1 MLRNRDPQHIV
12 MIDFGLSYIS
22 TLVEDKAVDL
32 YVMERAFLSTHPNSE
47 QLFESLLEGYKAQS
61 KNAKAIID
69 KLNQGKRIISV
80 SNNCSSLEGKKTL
93 HDWLI
98 KNELFENNFY
108 KALTLQLRTI
118 ICQQI

>member
-1 MLRNRDPQHIV
+1 MLRNHDPQHIV

-61 KNAKAIID
+61 KNSKAIID
-69 KLNQGKRIISV
+69 KLNQGKRYSRVIYIY
-80 SNNCSSLEGKKTL
+80 SSFERKKTL
-93 HDWLI
+93 DDWLI
-98 KNELFENNFY
+98 NS
-108 KALTLQLRTI
+108 
-118 ICQQI
+118 